1 MHMAPELLI
10 AILFLVLH
18 YTEKVRVCVIALYGK
33 PITELWSITCHM
45 GSLRWM
51 HSVLTPARQTVT
63 RFTYPGGI
71 VGWVDLAVGYIPR

>member
-45 GSLRWM
+45 GSLR
-51 HSVLTPARQTVT
+51 
-63 RFTYPGGI
+63 
-71 VGWVDLAVGYIPR
+71 